1 MQTITTK
8 YLGATNHNGS
18 RIKATTSSGISKTVS
33 YKCELNQLPNHA
45 RAVKKLND
53 KLGWTGCMVSGSPD
67 DTGDNY
73 IWVFITSDRIYLDK
87 RTEKIANRFIIN
99 WLFYGARDIIG
110 T

>member
-33 YKCELNQLPNHA
+33 YKHELNQLPNHE
-45 RAVKKLND
+45 RAVHELNK
-53 KLGWTGCMVSGSPD
+53 KLGWTGEMVSGSPD

-73 IWVFITSDRIYLDK
+73 IWLFIDGSDRIKLKYADK
-87 RTEKIANRFIIN
+87 FEGVKAKMKIIN
-99 WLFYGARDIIG
+99 
-110 T
+110 